1 MFAKEET
8 ANPLNGHSF
17 ASAPLFYCCVYI
29 KVTLAYIR
37 GGVLLCHNMYLDS
50 CLLLLVYLYKL
61 IVPLTLLWLKNVNK
75 CKLSKIPKNL
85 IGQGLNDFM
94 LEALKLSL

>member
-37 GGVLLCHNMYLDS
+37 GGVLLCHNKYVFRQ
-50 CLLLLVYLYKL
+50 LLVVGLLIQFICATDTPLIKEYK
-61 IVPLTLLWLKNVNK
+61 
-75 CKLSKIPKNL
+75 
-85 IGQGLNDFM
+85 
-94 LEALKLSL
+94 